1 MSFELAGIGASG
13 GIAIGTALVL
23 ESTTLDIPEHILLP
37 EDVEPE
43 VLRLRAAL
51 SSARDELFSVRD
63 AIPSDAPQ
71 DTRLFIDAH
80 LLMLDDP
87 ALRERPLR
95 SIRDEHRNAAWAIHL
110 ERERL
115 LEIFD
120 RMEDAYLRAK
130 REDIIQVIDRVLR
143 HLIGVKTPVLQSAE
157 GQIIIAEDL
166 TPADTVLMKKD
177 KVLAWVTD
185 FGAANSHSAILA
197 RSLGLPAVVGT
208 HSATRLLRSGDVVIV
223 DGDQGILLVAPDA
236 LILQQYKALQE
247 QRQRRRRLLEEQRDL
262 PAITADGVLI
272 HLRAN
277 IELPDDIDMVRRMNA
292 DGVGLYRSEFLFMN
306 RPDIPAEEEQ
316 FHAFARVVEQ
326 MDGAPVTIR
335 SLDIGADKGLRDD
348 DAGLHAALN
357 PALGL
362 RGLRL
367 CLRRPE
373 WFRPHLRAILRAS
386 ALGPVRLMLPM
397 LSSMGQLLQTRA
409 LVSELQAE
417 LRAEGHNC
425 DPDMPLGIMVE
436 VPAVAMA
443 AHYFAG
449 QADFFSIGTNDLI
462 QYALAVDRGDD
473 DVNDLFDPLHA
484 GVLAMIQHT
493 IAAGHARDIP
503 VAMCGE
509 MAANPAFTALLLG
522 LGLREFS
529 MYSGAIPEVKEA
541 IRQTTIVD
549 AEALAAR
556 ALSGEMPV
564 LPGGGHS

>member
-1 MSFELAGIGASG
+1 MSFELAGISASG

-23 ESTTLDIPEHILLP
+23 ESTTLDIPEHLLTP
-37 EDVEPE
+37 EQLEPE

-51 SSARDELFSVRD
+51 SSARDELFAVREV
-63 AIPSDAPQ
+63 IPSDAPQ

-95 SIRDEHRNAAWAIHL
+95 SIREEHRNAAWAIQL

-120 RMEDAYLRAK
+120 RMEDPYLRTK
-130 REDIIQVIDRVLR
+130 REDIIQVTDRVLR
-143 HLIGVKTPVLQSAE
+143 NLIGVKTPVLHSAE
-157 GQIIIAEDL
+157 GQIIIAEEL
-166 TPADTVLMKKD
+166 SPADTVLMKRD

-185 FGAANSHSAILA
+185 FGAANSHAAILA
-197 RSLGLPAVVGT
+197 RSLGLPAVVGA
-208 HSATRLLRSGDVVIV
+208 HSATRLLRSGDTVIV

-236 LILQQYKALQE
+236 LVLRQYQTLQR

-277 IELPDDIDMVRRMNA
+277 IELPDDTRMVQHANA
-292 DGVGLYRSEFLFMN
+292 AGVGLYRSEFLFMN
-306 RPDIPAEEEQ
+306 RPDIPDEEEQ
-316 FHAFARVVEQ
+316 FQAFASVVEQ
-326 MDGAPVTIR
+326 MAGAPVTIR
-335 SLDIGADKGLRDD
+335 SLDIGADKGLSDD
-348 DAGLHAALN
+348 DANLHNALN

-386 ALGPVRLMLPM
+386 ARGPVRLMLPM
-397 LSSMGQLLQTRA
+397 LSSMSQLLQTRA
-409 LVSELQAE
+409 LVCELQAE
-417 LRAEGHNC
+417 LRAEGHSC
-425 DPDMPLGIMVE
+425 DLDMPLGIMVE

-443 AHYFAG
+443 ASYFAG
-449 QADFFSIGTNDLI
+449 RADFFSIGTNDLI

-473 DVNDLFDPLHA
+473 DVNDLFDPLHV
-484 GVLAMIQHT
+484 GVLTMIQST
-493 IAAGHARDIP
+493 IAAGRAKGIP

-509 MAANPAFTALLLG
+509 MAANPAYTALLLG

-529 MYSGAIPEVKEA
+529 MYPGAIPEVKEI
-541 IRQTTIVD
+541 IRQTNISE
-549 AEALAAR
+549 AERLAAR
-556 ALSGEMPV
+556 ALSGEFLV
-564 LPGGGHS
+564 GAEHS

>member
-23 ESTTLDIPEHILLP
+23 EPTTLDIPEHLLAP
-37 EDVEPE
+37 EAVEAE

-51 SSARDELFSVRD
+51 SSARDELFAVRD
-63 AIPSDAPQ
+63 VIPADAPQ

-95 SIRDEHRNAAWAIHL
+95 SIREDHRNAAWAIQL

-130 REDIIQVIDRVLR
+130 REDIIQVTDRVLR
-143 HLIGVKTPVLQSAE
+143 QLVGWEPPTLQSAE
-157 GQIIIAEDL
+157 GQIIIAEEL
-166 TPADTVLMKKD
+166 SPADTVLMKKD

-185 FGAANSHSAILA
+185 FGAANSHAAILA
-197 RSLGLPAVVGT
+197 RSLGLPAVVGA
-208 HSATRLLRSGDVVIV
+208 HSASRLLRSGDMVIV
-223 DGDQGILLVAPDA
+223 DGDQGIILVAPDA
-236 LILQQYKALQE
+236 LVLRQYQGLQE

-262 PAITADGVLI
+262 PAITADGVEI

-277 IELPDDIDMVRRMNA
+277 IELPDDSSLVRRMNA

-306 RPDIPAEEEQ
+306 RPDIPDEEEQ
-316 FHAFARVVEQ
+316 YQAFSRVVTE
-326 MDGAPVTIR
+326 MAGAPVTIR
-335 SLDIGADKGLRDD
+335 SLDIGADKGLSDD
-348 DAGLHAALN
+348 ETTTHNALN

-397 LSSMGQLLQTRA
+397 LSSMSQLLQSRA

-417 LRAEGHNC
+417 LRGEGLPC
-425 DPDMPLGIMVE
+425 DPDMPLGIMVKCPPWPWPRTILPV
-436 VPAVAMA
+436 VPIFFQSGPTISFNMPWRLIVAMMMSMI
-443 AHYFAG
+443 F
-449 QADFFSIGTNDLI
+449 LI
-462 QYALAVDRGDD
+462 RCTSASWL
-473 DVNDLFDPLHA
+473 
-484 GVLAMIQHT
+484 
-493 IAAGHARDIP
+493 
-503 VAMCGE
+503 
-509 MAANPAFTALLLG
+509 
-522 LGLREFS
+522 
-529 MYSGAIPEVKEA
+529 
-541 IRQTTIVD
+541 
-549 AEALAAR
+549 
-556 ALSGEMPV
+556 
-564 LPGGGHS
+564 

>member
-23 ESTTLDIPEHILLP
+23 EPTTLDIPEHLLAP
-37 EDVEPE
+37 EAVEAE

-51 SSARDELFSVRD
+51 SGARDELFAVRD
-63 AIPSDAPQ
+63 VIPADAPQ

-95 SIRDEHRNAAWAIHL
+95 SIREDHRNAAWAIQL

-130 REDIIQVIDRVLR
+130 REDIIQVTDRVLR
-143 HLIGVKTPVLQSAE
+143 QLVGWEPPTLQSAE
-157 GQIIIAEDL
+157 GQIIIAEEL
-166 TPADTVLMKKD
+166 SPADTVLMKKD

-185 FGAANSHSAILA
+185 FGAANSHAAILA
-197 RSLGLPAVVGT
+197 RSLGLPAVVGA
-208 HSATRLLRSGDVVIV
+208 HSASRLLRSGDMVIV
-223 DGDQGILLVAPDA
+223 DGDQGIILVAPDA
-236 LILQQYKALQE
+236 LVLRQYQGLQE

-262 PAITADGVLI
+262 PAITADGVEI

-277 IELPDDIDMVRRMNA
+277 IELPDDSSLVRRMNA

-306 RPDIPAEEEQ
+306 RPDIPDEEEQ
-316 FHAFARVVEQ
+316 YQAFSRVVTE
-326 MDGAPVTIR
+326 MAGAPVTIR
-335 SLDIGADKGLRDD
+335 SLDIGADKGLSDD
-348 DAGLHAALN
+348 ETTTHNALN

-397 LSSMGQLLQTRA
+397 LSSMSQLLQSRA

-417 LRAEGHNC
+417 LRGEGLPC

-449 QADFFSIGTNDLI
+449 CADFFSIGTNDLI

-473 DVNDLFDPLHA
+473 DVNDLFDPLHV
-484 GVLAMIQHT
+484 GVLALIQHT
-493 IAAGHARDIP
+493 IAAGRAKGIP

-509 MAANPAFTALLLG
+509 MAANPAFTPLLLG

-529 MYSGAIPEVKEA
+529 MYPGAIPEVKEI
-541 IRQTTIVD
+541 IRQTSI
-549 AEALAAR
+549 AEAEQLAMG
-556 ALSGEMPV
+556 ALAGDFSVALET
-564 LPGGGHS
+564 GHS

>member
-23 ESTTLDIPEHILLP
+23 EPTTLDIPEHLLAP
-37 EDVEPE
+37 DAVEAE

-51 SSARDELFSVRD
+51 SSARDELLAVRD
-63 AIPSDAPQ
+63 VIPADAPQ

-95 SIRDEHRNAAWAIHL
+95 SIREEHRNAAWAIQL

-130 REDIIQVIDRVLR
+130 REDIIQVTDRVLR
-143 HLIGVKTPVLQSAE
+143 HLMGGKPPALQSAE
-157 GQIIIAEDL
+157 GQIIIAEEL

-185 FGAANSHSAILA
+185 FGAANSHAAILA
-197 RSLGLPAVVGT
+197 RSLGLPAVVGA
-208 HSATRLLRSGDVVIV
+208 HSASRLLRSGDTVIV
-223 DGDQGILLVAPDA
+223 DGDQGIILVAPDA
-236 LILQQYKALQE
+236 LVLRQYRGLQE
-247 QRQRRRRLLEEQRDL
+247 QRHRRRRLLEEQRDL
-262 PAITADGVLI
+262 PAVTVDGVTI

-277 IELPDDIDMVRRMNA
+277 IELPDDSDLVRRMNA

-306 RPDIPAEEEQ
+306 RPDIPDEEEQ
-316 FHAFARVVEQ
+316 YQAFSRVVRE
-326 MDGAPVTIR
+326 MAGAPVTIR
-335 SLDIGADKGLRDD
+335 SLDIGADKGLKEDE
-348 DAGLHAALN
+348 GLGHNALN

-397 LSSMGQLLQTRA
+397 LSSMSQLLQSRA

-417 LRAEGHNC
+417 LRSEGLDC

-449 QADFFSIGTNDLI
+449 CADFFSIGTNDLI

-473 DVNDLFDPLHA
+473 DVNDLFDPLHV
-484 GVLAMIQHT
+484 GVLGMIQHT
-493 IAAGHARDIP
+493 IAAGHAKGIP

-509 MAANPAFTALLLG
+509 MAANPAFTPLLLG

-529 MYSGAIPEVKEA
+529 MYPGAIPEVKEI
-541 IRQTTIVD
+541 IRQTSIVE
-549 AEALAAR
+549 AERLAMGALA
-556 ALSGEMPV
+556 GEFAV
-564 LPGGGHS
+564 TLETGHR

>member
-1 MSFELAGIGASG
+1 MSFELAGVAASG

-23 ESTTLDIPEHILLP
+23 EPTTLDIPEHLLP
-37 EDVEPE
+37 PEAIEPE

-51 SSARDELFSVRD
+51 SSARDELLAVRD
-63 AIPSDAPQ
+63 AIPGDAPQ

-95 SIRDEHRNAAWAIHL
+95 SIRDEHRNAAWAIQL

-120 RMEDAYLRAK
+120 RMEDPYLRAK
-130 REDIIQVIDRVLR
+130 REDIIQVTNRVLR
-143 HLIGVKTPVLQSAE
+143 YLIGVKTPILQSAE
-157 GQIIIAEDL
+157 GRIIIAEDL

-197 RSLGLPAVVGT
+197 RSLGLPAVVGM
-208 HSATRLLRSGDVVIV
+208 HSATRLLRSGDMVIV

-236 LILQQYKALQE
+236 LILRQYQALQE

-277 IELPDDIDMVRRMNA
+277 IELPDDTNMVRRINA

-306 RPDIPAEEEQ
+306 RPDIPDEEEQ
-316 FHAFARVVEQ
+316 FLAFARVVEQ
-326 MDGAPVTIR
+326 MEGAPVTIR
-335 SLDIGADKGLRDD
+335 SLDIGADKGLRSD
-348 DAGLHAALN
+348 DAGVHTALN

-362 RGLRL
+362 RGLRF

-417 LRAEGHNC
+417 LRTEGHAC
-425 DPDMPLGIMVE
+425 DEEMPLGIMVE

-484 GVLAMIQHT
+484 GVLAMIQYT
-493 IAAGHARDIP
+493 IAAGHARGIP

-509 MAANPAFTALLLG
+509 MAANPAAT
-522 LGLREFS
+522 
-529 MYSGAIPEVKEA
+529 P
-541 IRQTTIVD
+541 
-549 AEALAAR
+549 
-556 ALSGEMPV
+556 
-564 LPGGGHS
+564 

>member
-23 ESTTLDIPEHILLP
+23 EPTTLDIPEHLLATEAV
-37 EDVEPE
+37 EDE

-51 SSARDELFSVRD
+51 SSARDELFAVRD
-63 AIPSDAPQ
+63 VIPADAPQ

-95 SIRDEHRNAAWAIHL
+95 SIREDHRNAAWAIQL

-130 REDIIQVIDRVLR
+130 REDIIQVTDRVLR
-143 HLIGVKTPVLQSAE
+143 QLVGGKTPGLQSAE
-157 GQIIIAEDL
+157 GQIIIAEEL

-177 KVLAWVTD
+177 KVSAWVTD
-185 FGAANSHSAILA
+185 FGAANSHAAILA
-197 RSLGLPAVVGT
+197 RSLGLPAVVGA
-208 HSATRLLRSGDVVIV
+208 HSATRLLRSGDTVIV
-223 DGDQGILLVAPDA
+223 DGDQGIILVAPDA
-236 LILQQYKALQE
+236 LVLRQYQGLQE
-247 QRQRRRRLLEEQRDL
+247 QRHRRRRLLEEQRDL
-262 PAITADGVLI
+262 PAVTLDGVTI

-277 IELPDDIDMVRRMNA
+277 IELPDDSSLVRRMNA

-306 RPDIPAEEEQ
+306 RPDIPDEEEQ
-316 FHAFARVVEQ
+316 YQAFSQVVKE
-326 MDGAPVTIR
+326 MAGAPVTIR
-335 SLDIGADKGLRDD
+335 SLDIGADKRLKEDEVMG
-348 DAGLHAALN
+348 HNTLN

-397 LSSMGQLLQTRA
+397 LSSMSQLLQSRA

-417 LRAEGHNC
+417 LRGEGLDC

-443 AHYFAG
+443 AHYFAAC
-449 QADFFSIGTNDLI
+449 ADFFSIGTNDLI

-473 DVNDLFDPLHA
+473 DVNDLFDPLHV
-484 GVLAMIQHT
+484 GVLGMIQHT
-493 IAAGHARDIP
+493 IAAGHSKGIP
-503 VAMCGE
+503 VSMCGE
-509 MAANPAFTALLLG
+509 MAANPAYTPLLLG

-529 MYSGAIPEVKEA
+529 MYPGAIPEVKEI
-541 IRQTTIVD
+541 IRQTSI
-549 AEALAAR
+549 AEAEQLALG
-556 ALSGEMPV
+556 ALTGEFAVP
-564 LPGGGHS
+564 LEAGHR

>member
-1 MSFELAGIGASG
+1 MSFELAGISASG

-23 ESTTLDIPEHILLP
+23 ESTTLDIPEHLLAQ
-37 EDVEPE
+37 DQLEPE

-51 SSARDELFSVRD
+51 SSARDELFAVREV
-63 AIPSDAPQ
+63 IPTDAPQ

-95 SIRDEHRNAAWAIHL
+95 SIREEHRNAAWAIQL

-120 RMEDAYLRAK
+120 RMEDPYLRAK
-130 REDIIQVIDRVLR
+130 REDIIQVTDRVLR
-143 HLIGVKTPVLQSAE
+143 NLIGVRTPVLQSAE
-157 GQIIIAEDL
+157 GQIIIAEEFS
-166 TPADTVLMKKD
+166 PADTVLMKKD

-185 FGAANSHSAILA
+185 FGAANSHAAILA

-208 HSATRLLRSGDVVIV
+208 HSATRLLRSGDTVIV

-236 LILQQYKALQE
+236 LVLRQYQALQK

-277 IELPDDIDMVRRMNA
+277 IELPDDTSMVQRTNA
-292 DGVGLYRSEFLFMN
+292 EGVGLYRSEFLFMN
-306 RPDIPAEEEQ
+306 RPDIPDEEEQ
-316 FHAFARVVEQ
+316 FQAFASVVEQ
-326 MDGAPVTIR
+326 MAGAPVTIR
-335 SLDIGADKGLRDD
+335 SLDIGADKGLSDD
-348 DAGLHAALN
+348 DANLHNALN

-386 ALGPVRLMLPM
+386 ARGPVRLMLPM
-397 LSSMGQLLQTRA
+397 LSSMSQLLQTRA
-409 LVSELQAE
+409 LVCELQAE
-417 LRAEGHNC
+417 LRAEGHPC
-425 DPDMPLGIMVE
+425 DLDMPLGIMVE

-443 AHYFAG
+443 ASYFAG
-449 QADFFSIGTNDLI
+449 RADFFSIGTNDLI

-473 DVNDLFDPLHA
+473 DVNDLFDPLHV
-484 GVLAMIQHT
+484 GVLTMIQST
-493 IAAGHARDIP
+493 IAAGRAKGIP

-509 MAANPAFTALLLG
+509 KIG
-522 LGLREFS
+522 R
-529 MYSGAIPEVKEA
+529 
-541 IRQTTIVD
+541 
-549 AEALAAR
+549 
-556 ALSGEMPV
+556 
-564 LPGGGHS
+564 

>member
-23 ESTTLDIPEHILLP
+23 ESTALDIPEHLLVP
-37 EDVEPE
+37 ELVESE
-43 VLRLRAAL
+43 VLRLRNAL
-51 SSARDELFSVRD
+51 SCARDELLRVRD
-63 AIPSDAPQ
+63 AIPDDAPQ
-71 DTRLFIDAH
+71 DTHLFIDAH

-95 SIRDEHRNAAWAIHL
+95 SIREDRRNAAWAVHL
-110 ERERL
+110 EKERL
-115 LEIFD
+115 LAIFD

-130 REDIIQVIDRVLR
+130 REDIIQVTDRVLR
-143 HLIGVKTPVLQSAE
+143 HLVGVQAPVLQTPE
-157 GQIIIAEDL
+157 GRIIIAEEL
-166 TPADTVLMKKD
+166 TPADTVLMKQD

-185 FGAANSHSAILA
+185 FGAANSHAAILA

-208 HSATRLLRSGDVVIV
+208 HSATRLLRSGDTLIV
-223 DGDQGILLVAPDA
+223 DGDQGILLAAPDA
-236 LILQQYKALQE
+236 ATLRQYRALQE

-262 PAITADGVLI
+262 PAVTVDGVHI

-277 IELPDDIDMVRRMNA
+277 IELPDDTTLVKRINA

-306 RPDIPAEEEQ
+306 RPDIPDEEEQ
-316 FHAFARVVEQ
+316 FHAFAHVVEQ
-326 MDGAPVTIR
+326 MRGAPVTIR

-348 DAGLHAALN
+348 DAGLHVALN

-417 LRAEGHNC
+417 LQAEGRSC
-425 DPDMPLGIMVE
+425 DPHMPMGIMVE
-436 VPAVAMA
+436 VPAVAVA

-449 QADFFSIGTNDLI
+449 RVDFFSIGTNDLI

-473 DVNDLFDPLHA
+473 DVNDLFDPLHV
-484 GVLAMIQHT
+484 GVLAMIRHT
-493 IAAGHARDIP
+493 IAAGHARGIP

-509 MAANPAFTALLLG
+509 MAANPAYTALLLG

-529 MYSGAIPEVKEA
+529 MYSGAIPEVKEV
-541 IRQTTIVD
+541 IRQTSI
-549 AEALAAR
+549 AEAEILAAR
-556 ALSGEMPV
+556 LLAGEESV
-564 LPGGGHS
+564 LMGIGHS